1 MRAAALVALVA
12 LARADLL
19 QGPGDMH
26 VSGDL
31 TVAGALEARSPA
43 CAEVVGHDGGG
54 AVGGVARARR
64 SRAPQPRRPLCAT
77 SFRER
82 AAEALP

>member
-43 CAEVVGHDGGG
+43 CA
-54 AVGGVARARR
+54 
-64 SRAPQPRRPLCAT
+64 STPTCLPQ
-77 SFRER
+77 
-82 AAEALP
+82 